1 MAKITLAN
9 GTVFNG
15 TAKECE
21 AFMNAQASRKN
32 TTKGSANKSKNTTTT
47 RKSSK
52 VATKGKG
59 NTGDT
64 LAKKAL
70 KAFAPKKSSDGEY
83 SWKSYDAQ
91 RTHYCYYVAT
101 KGKAK
106 SSKECKALGIYFANI
121 KDAYYKARAD
131 YEKQYV
137 YVPIAER

>member
-21 AFMNAQASRKN
+21 AFMNAQASRKKA
-32 TTKGSANKSKNTTTT
+32 TTTHKSSRGKGSVEYEENRPTPKM
-47 RKSSK
+47 
-52 VATKGKG
+52 
-59 NTGDT
+59 
-64 LAKKAL
+64 KAL
-70 KAFAPKKSSDGEY
+70 KAFAPKVSSDGEY